1 MKNSKRNVAVLAPE
15 RRRRRREGGMNSKT
29 KNACSNEELRGL
41 TLRHFP
47 EADDARFIEL
57 SGGMFNAVYL
67 IESRHLPQGGAVL
80 KIGPDPETEILTYE
94 KEIMHAEIQ
103 AYQLLSSRPIPTPK
117 VLAYDLS
124 RQKAPFDYFFMEK
137 VQGRAWNDAAK
148 GLPGAAKRELMKQL
162 GRCNAAVHGVCGEWF
177 GYVKA
182 DERFHFDSWGGA
194 FCAMM
199 GDVLDDAR
207 ARGFRLP
214 FAEIE
219 RTLTRRLSCLN
230 EITRPKLVD
239 FDMWAGNV
247 FIDRGEEGYRISG
260 VIDFERCFYGD
271 PFADF
276 TSAAFLFKDVERE
289 PEFCGGYASVSG
301 KPLAVSEGDR
311 IRMDLYRLY
320 MAVILVAESYRY
332 NDAYAWGMQRF
343 CAIQV
348 RRLLKKLN
356 A

>member
-1 MKNSKRNVAVLAPE
+1 VLETKEAGRCASRTSGGHRRTEDLIRQAGGEPCLKNSKRNVAVLAPE

-194 FCAMM
+194 FCARLCE
-199 GDVLDDAR
+199 GRRALSLRQLGRRVLRDDGRCPGRRAR
-207 ARGFRLP
+207 ARISP
-214 FAEIE
+214 
-219 RTLTRRLSCLN
+219 SVC
-230 EITRPKLVD
+230 
-239 FDMWAGNV
+239 GN
-247 FIDRGEEGYRISG
+247 R
-260 VIDFERCFYGD
+260 
-271 PFADF
+271 
-276 TSAAFLFKDVERE
+276 KDS
-289 PEFCGGYASVSG
+289 YASF
-301 KPLAVSEGDR
+301 
-311 IRMDLYRLY
+311 
-320 MAVILVAESYRY
+320 ILPERD
-332 NDAYAWGMQRF
+332 NETETCRF
-343 CAIQV
+343 
-348 RRLLKKLN
+348 
-356 A
+356 